1 MFNHQNPPQT
11 GGYYRFMQHAD
22 QRVGIFIDTQNMYH
36 SARHLFNRRVNFKNI
51 LEDAVAGRKL
61 IRAMAYVIST
71 KTEEEQPFFEA
82 LEKTGIELREKEL
95 IEYAS
100 GAKKADWDVGMAID
114 AVRMLDMLDVVIL
127 ITGDGDFVPL
137 VDFAQNRGRIV
148 EVMSF
153 GETTSSRLIEA
164 ADRFRDLSKEKKR
177 YLFFSHPK
185 RG

>member
-1 MFNHQNPPQT
+1 
-11 GGYYRFMQHAD
+11 MQHAD
-22 QRVGIFIDTQNMYH
+22 QRVGIFIDSQNMYH

-51 LEDAVAGRKL
+51 LEDAVIGRKL
-61 IRAMAYVIST
+61 IRAVAYVIST

-82 LEKTGIELREKEL
+82 LEKTGIELRQKEL

-114 AVRMLDMLDVVIL
+114 VVRMLDMLDVVVL
-127 ITGDGDFVPL
+127 VTGDGDFVPL
-137 VDFAQNRGRIV
+137 VDFVQNHGRIV

-164 ADRFRDLSKEKKR
+164 ADHFIDLSKEKKR
-177 YLFFSHPK
+177 YMFFSPQK